1 MTSGSEGVFTMRCHR
16 YQLYSIAVFFVTV
29 VICLFTVNMS
39 ETFSS
44 QNRINENSPDGN
56 IHEQE
61 PSFAH
66 LYFSDRTNSFLKAE
80 DKKFS
85 GLNDP
90 LEFGKRIIEALIS
103 GPNGELMR
111 TIPEKTRLRALHIKK
126 DGTAY
131 VDMSRELKDNHPG
144 GIGSEI
150 MTIYSIV
157 NSLVL
162 NIPEID
168 AVKILI
174 DGKESITLAG
184 HIDLKFPL
192 KADMLLIR

>member
-1 MTSGSEGVFTMRCHR
+1 MRCYR
-16 YQLYSIAVFFVTV
+16 YLLYIILVFFVTG
-29 VICLFTVNMS
+29 VICLFTDNIP
-39 ETFSS
+39 ETFAD
-44 QNRINENSPDGN
+44 QHRINEDSPDEN
-56 IHEQE
+56 IQKQGQ
-61 PSFAH
+61 PFAH
-66 LYFSDRTNSFLKAE
+66 LYFSDRTNSFLKSE

-103 GPNGELMR
+103 GPDGKLMR
-111 TIPEKTRLRALHIKK
+111 TIPEKTRLRALYITK

-131 VDMSRELKDNHPG
+131 VDMSREIKDNHPG
-144 GIGSEI
+144 GIESEI

-162 NIPEID
+162 NIPEIN

-174 DGKESITLAG
+174 DGKESTTLAG

>member
-1 MTSGSEGVFTMRCHR
+1 M
-16 YQLYSIAVFFVTV
+16 A
-29 VICLFTVNMS
+29 
-39 ETFSS
+39 
-44 QNRINENSPDGN
+44 
-56 IHEQE
+56 
-61 PSFAH
+61 
-66 LYFSDRTNSFLKAE
+66 
-80 DKKFS
+80 
-85 GLNDP
+85 
-90 LEFGKRIIEALIS
+90 
-103 GPNGELMR
+103 
-111 TIPEKTRLRALHIKK
+111 
-126 DGTAY
+126 
-131 VDMSRELKDNHPG
+131 RELKDNHPG
-144 GIGSEI
+144 GIGTEI